1 MFCLCLSLEN
11 VLVSC
16 VISFYVVCYNFNVFL
31 EKPADPRVGTSELK
45 GTNSSH
51 RRAPSSLSLPLFGC
65 GLAAFGTAL
74 FAHKYNIQKKKHPK
88 QRRRAPRHGRWQFP
102 SIFPWLSLLVL
113 LGEGSNLIATPPL
126 TPAGAY
132 IPTIRYTL
140 HGPQPLR
147 ALSIKLT
154 PRCLACHLAW

>member
-74 FAHKYNIQKKKHPK
+74 FAHKYNIQKKTPK
-88 QRRRAPRHGRWQFP
+88 AKTARPQARSMAISF
-102 SIFPWLSLLVL
+102 
-113 LGEGSNLIATPPL
+113 
-126 TPAGAY
+126 Y
-132 IPTIRYTL
+132 IPMAFVAGVARRGL
-140 HGPQPLR
+140 
-147 ALSIKLT
+147 
-154 PRCLACHLAW
+154 